1 MDRLFTPWR
10 RSYVSS
16 LNKPSTCVLCEVAKA
31 DDRQS
36 RVLLRENGWYV
47 VLNKYPYTTGH
58 MMLVAE
64 RHVGS
69 LEELDERETKSQSGL
84 LALCEHALR
93 EVYHPHGLNVG
104 LNLGRSAGAGVKG
117 HLHWH
122 VLPRWEGDANFVSIV
137 GDTRVLPETLEE
149 SYQRLLPCFL
159 SRES

>member
-1 MDRLFTPWR
+1 
-10 RSYVSS
+10 
-16 LNKPSTCVLCEVAKA
+16 
-31 DDRQS
+31 
-36 RVLLRENGWYV
+36 LRESGWYI

-69 LEELDERETKSQSGL
+69 LEELDEKETKSQSGL

-104 LNLGRSAGAGVKG
+104 LNLGRSAGAGVQG

-159 SRES
+159 SRKS